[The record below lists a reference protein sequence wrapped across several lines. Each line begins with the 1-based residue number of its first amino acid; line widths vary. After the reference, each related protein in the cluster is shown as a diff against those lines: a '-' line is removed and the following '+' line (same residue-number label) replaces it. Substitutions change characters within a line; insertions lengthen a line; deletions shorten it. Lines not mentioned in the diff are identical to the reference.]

1 MLLASSLPMST
12 MVYKVVSTKLSEDE
26 HERLLDL
33 CNQEGLTPSALI
45 KKSILM
51 RIDPQEKSEEE
62 SMKKMTI
69 DDLREYL
76 GLKKK

>member
-1 MLLASSLPMST
+1 MFLASGLPRST

-26 HERLLDL
+26 HEKLLDM

-45 KKSILM
+45 KESILK
-51 RIDPQEKSEEE
+51 RIVPEKKVEPEP
-62 SMKKMTI
+62 KKEMTI

>member
-1 MLLASSLPMST
+1 

-26 HERLLDL
+26 HERLLEL

-45 KKSILM
+45 KESIM
-51 RIDPQEKSEEE
+51 IRIDPQKKVEDDPEKIL
-62 SMKKMTI
+62 TI
-69 DDLREYL
+69 EDLREYL